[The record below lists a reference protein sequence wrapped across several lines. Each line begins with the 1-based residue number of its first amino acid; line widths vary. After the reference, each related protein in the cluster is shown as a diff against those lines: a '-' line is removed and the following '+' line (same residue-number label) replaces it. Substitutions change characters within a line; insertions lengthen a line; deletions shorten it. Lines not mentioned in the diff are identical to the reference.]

1 MASLAA
7 LPRAFGLG
15 VAAALCALW
24 LGVPAVY
31 AAGVDDAKALF
42 KAGERDQAL
51 RQVNKVLE
59 SNPKDPKA
67 RFLKGVILAE
77 SGDAKAAA
85 DVFQRLTQD
94 YPALPEPYNNLAVI
108 YASEGHY
115 DEARVALE
123 KSIRTHPS
131 YATAYDNL
139 GDVYSKLASEA
150 YDRALRL
157 NASDAG
163 ASKKLTLVRELREPA
178 QAAPLRL
185 ADASSTPGAKPTPPA
200 AAASSAK
207 SAPSVAPGVAVAPA
221 QRAKTVASAPIAV
234 LPAPAASAPPP
245 KAAAAAAGSQ
255 SQAESPAA
263 SAAAKTTSARDAE
276 PVPAQAA
283 PAHAE
288 EAKPTIA
295 AAKPPDAPSA
305 KSDPETDILRS
316 VRAWAQAWSKQDVD
330 AYLSFYA
337 TEFKTPHGESRAD
350 WEQQRRARVGGPS
363 KIKVALRDIK
373 VVRRDER
380 HVAVTFQQAYRS
392 DRFQGR
398 TRKTLEMVRVGDDW
412 RILEEVVS
420 K

>member
-163 ASKKLTLVRELREPA
+163 ASKKLMLVRELREPA

-185 ADASSTPGAKPTPPA
+185 ADASSATAAKPTPPA
-200 AAASSAK
+200 AAKSS
-207 SAPSVAPGVAVAPA
+207 PSVAPAQGVAVTPA
-221 QRAKTVASAPIAV
+221 QRAKTVASAPITV
-234 LPAPAASAPPP
+234 VPAPAASASPP
-245 KAAAAAAGSQ
+245 KAVAAAAGSQ
-255 SQAESPAA
+255 PQADSPAA
-263 SAAAKTTSARDAE
+263 SAGAKAASAR
-276 PVPAQAA
+276 
-283 PAHAE
+283 AE

-295 AAKPPDAPSA
+295 AAKPPAAPSA

-337 TEFKTPHGESRAD
+337 AEFKTPHGESRAD

-373 VVRRDER
+373 VVRHDER

>member
-185 ADASSTPGAKPTPPA
+185 ADASSATAAKPTPPA
-200 AAASSAK
+200 AAKSS
-207 SAPSVAPGVAVAPA
+207 PSVAPARGVAVTPA
-221 QRAKTVASAPIAV
+221 QRAKTVASAPITV
-234 LPAPAASAPPP
+234 VPAPAASASPP
-245 KAAAAAAGSQ
+245 KAVAAAAGSQ
-255 SQAESPAA
+255 PQADSHAA
-263 SAAAKTTSARDAE
+263 SAAAKAASAR
-276 PVPAQAA
+276 
-283 PAHAE
+283 AE

-295 AAKPPDAPSA
+295 AAKPPAAPSA

-337 TEFKTPHGESRAD
+337 AEFKTPHGESRAD

-373 VVRRDER
+373 VVRHDER

-412 RILEEVVS
+412 RIFEEVVS

>member
-1 MASLAA
+1 MASVAA
-7 LPRAFGLG
+7 LPRAFGRG

-24 LGVPAVY
+24 LGVPAVH
-31 AAGVDDAKALF
+31 AAGLDDATALL

-51 RQVNKVLE
+51 REVNKVLE
-59 SNPKDPKA
+59 SHPKDPKA
-67 RFLKGVILAE
+67 RFLKGVILAD

-157 NASDAG
+157 NASDA
-163 ASKKLTLVRELREPA
+163 AANKKLALVRELREPA
-178 QAAPLRL
+178 QAEPLRVASAAGSAL
-185 ADASSTPGAKPTPPA
+185 AAKPSPPA
-200 AAASSAK
+200 AAATPAK
-207 SAPSVAPGVAVAPA
+207 GPSPIPTPA
-221 QRAKTVASAPIAV
+221 EKTVASAPITV
-234 LPAPAASAPPP
+234 VPAPPAAAAPP
-245 KAAAAAAGSQ
+245 KAAPAAAAPKPPAAPPAAEADAKTESNTPAGSAP
-255 SQAESPAA
+255 SRTAKASPAVA
-263 SAAAKTTSARDAE
+263 VAAAK
-276 PVPAQAA
+276 A
-283 PAHAE
+283 PA
-288 EAKPTIA
+288 A
-295 AAKPPDAPSA
+295 AAANK
-305 KSDPETDILRS
+305 DPTAAILDS
-316 VRAWAQAWSKQDVD
+316 VKAWAQAWSKQDVD

-337 TEFKTPHGESRAD
+337 ADFKAPKGESRAD
-350 WEQQRRARVGGPS
+350 WEQQRRARVGGPE
-363 KIKVALRDIK
+363 KISVTLRDLK
-373 VVRRDER
+373 VVQRDAQ
-380 HVAVTFQQAYRS
+380 HAAVSFHQSYRS

-398 TRKTLEMVRVGDDW
+398 TRKTLEMVRVGDEW

>member
-185 ADASSTPGAKPTPPA
+185 ADASSTPGAKSTPPA

-207 SAPSVAPGVAVAPA
+207 STPSVAPA

-234 LPAPAASAPPP
+234 VPAPAASAPAP
-245 KAAAAAAGSQ
+245 KAVAAAAGSQ
-255 SQAESPAA
+255 PKADSPAA
-263 SAAAKTTSARDAE
+263 SAAAKAASAGVAE
-276 PVPAQAA
+276 PAAPQAA
-283 PAHAE
+283 PVHAE

-295 AAKPPDAPSA
+295 AAKPPAAPSA
-305 KSDPETDILRS
+305 KSDPETEILRS

-337 TEFKTPHGESRAD
+337 AEFKTPHGESRAD

-412 RILEEVVS
+412 RILEEAVS

>member
-185 ADASSTPGAKPTPPA
+185 ADASSTPGAKSTPPA

-207 SAPSVAPGVAVAPA
+207 STPSVAPA

-234 LPAPAASAPPP
+234 VPAPAASAPAP
-245 KAAAAAAGSQ
+245 KAVAAAAGSQ
-255 SQAESPAA
+255 PKADSPAA
-263 SAAAKTTSARDAE
+263 SAAAKAASAGVAE
-276 PVPAQAA
+276 PAAPQAA
-283 PAHAE
+283 PVHAE

-295 AAKPPDAPSA
+295 AAKPPAAPSA
-305 KSDPETDILRS
+305 KSDPETEILRS

-337 TEFKTPHGESRAD
+337 AEFKTPHGESRAD